1 VIDVSYEKSM
11 NERELSV
18 GDVARRENMVIDGK
32 VLRDR
37 AHRDDASG

>member
-37 AHRDDASG
+37 AHHDDASG